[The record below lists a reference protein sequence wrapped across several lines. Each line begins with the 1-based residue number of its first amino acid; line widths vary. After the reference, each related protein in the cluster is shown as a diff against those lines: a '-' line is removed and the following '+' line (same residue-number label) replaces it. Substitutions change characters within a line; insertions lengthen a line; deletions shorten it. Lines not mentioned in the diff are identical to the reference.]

1 MDAKPVFCL
10 KQTCVAKGQVGQSDI
25 VSHGKARPRYRCT
38 TCRKTFGAQVGMMFE
53 GLGKPKAVIVI
64 VVTLLAHGCPAQAIV
79 QAFGLEE
86 RTVAS

>member
-1 MDAKPVFCL
+1 
-10 KQTCVAKGQVGQSDI
+10 
-25 VSHGKARPRYRCT
+25 
-38 TCRKTFGAQVGMMFE
+38 MFE